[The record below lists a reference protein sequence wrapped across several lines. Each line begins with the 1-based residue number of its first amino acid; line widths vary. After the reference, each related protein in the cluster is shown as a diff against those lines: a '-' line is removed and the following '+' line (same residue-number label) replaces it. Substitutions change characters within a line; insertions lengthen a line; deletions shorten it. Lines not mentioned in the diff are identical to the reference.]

1 MAAAHLYDRVSE
13 AGADELQRRIPHR
26 HVRGPHDREREGD
39 LIRWDSRVDAGG
51 QEAMLDELQ
60 YRVWDYELERWRTL
74 KAEWDA
80 FALSGVYA
88 LDISQA
94 GESNLLWVFTGKRA
108 LDKVRFDTFMADC
121 RAIERPVEE
130 LEAAAAAE
138 VERVNQFVAEQHQ
151 DLLVSFDPKIV
162 RLRKRRKV
170 LMHPRVIDDLAE
182 GDGE

>member
-1 MAAAHLYDRVSE
+1 L
-13 AGADELQRRIPHR
+13 
-26 HVRGPHDREREGD
+26 
-39 LIRWDSRVDAGG
+39 
-51 QEAMLDELQ
+51 LDELQ
-60 YRVWDYELERWRTL
+60 HRVWDYERERWRAL

-80 FALSGVYA
+80 LALSGAYA

-94 GESNLLWVFTGKRA
+94 GESNLLWVFTDKRA
-108 LDKVRFDTFMADC
+108 LDKVGFDTFMADC
-121 RAIERPVEE
+121 RAIEHPIEK

-151 DLLVSFDPKIV
+151 QFLSFDPKIV
-162 RLRKRRKV
+162 RLRKRRKI